1 MSTVRRIL
9 ALSLVWLLVGCATAA
24 HFKLPQ
30 GTEVKFMGREQAF
43 KAGDVTLTPF
53 PWKAAGGIDY
63 TIERKGKV
71 VKTGKL
77 PAKFRIVSIFWPPIY
92 AIIVWP
98 MGFGY
103 ECYDLTRGDV
113 KQCPVE
119 SQRKKK

>member
-1 MSTVRRIL
+1 MNTANKIL
-9 ALSLVWLLVGCATAA
+9 ALCLVWGLVGCATAA

-30 GTEVKFMGREQAF
+30 GTEVKFMDREQTF
-43 KAGDVTLTPF
+43 KSGDVTLTPF

-63 TIERKGKV
+63 SIEKRGKV

-103 ECYDLTRGDV
+103 ECYDLTKKDV
-113 KQCPVE
+113 ERCNVEAKKQ
-119 SQRKKK
+119 K